1 MECGSPPAAWY
12 ERAVL
17 KVKIMTTTTTR
28 RSLLRGAAG
37 ATLALPWLEILAA
50 DTGRPARRLAIFY
63 VPIGVVRR
71 GFFPGEENAPIPG
84 FRITQVGISRDLE
97 LPVGVR
103 PLENLTPTQQP
114 LEQVKDKVTLI
125 TGMDRRFKPGTD
137 VHAQCASCF
146 LSSATAEDQ
155 LDSVYPLNRTLDHVI
170 ADHVSDA
177 TPFRTLEL
185 SCNSHQDNKESIYF
199 DNISWYGTSHIAP
212 SIRDPRKVYRR
223 LFGTQEH
230 QAFRNVTDLVLED
243 ARAMQGRLG
252 ATDRRKFTE
261 YFDGIRAIE
270 RQMDRMDEMKGKL
283 AQVPLEEPA
292 EAHLPRG
299 AYIRLMGDLMV
310 AALQTGLTHVATL
323 MIGPERWN
331 TPFMY
336 ESLSDK
342 PMSHHGMSHDQ
353 KDHLEE
359 LLQVDRFHME
369 QFAYLV
375 EKMDGIQE
383 SDGSSLLDNTI
394 FTYGSGLGDG
404 ARHQCTELPIIV
416 AGSGGGVLR
425 TGQHLHCAK
434 GTPLANL
441 WLTHARVMGQNL
453 RRFADSTDVVKELLT

>member
-1 MECGSPPAAWY
+1 
-12 ERAVL
+12 
-17 KVKIMTTTTTR
+17 MTKTTTR

-37 ATLALPWLEILAA
+37 ATVVLPWLESLAEA
-50 DTGRPARRLAIFY
+50 DASQPPRRLAIFY

-71 GFFPGEENAPIPG
+71 GFFPREENAPIPG
-84 FRITQVGISRDLE
+84 FRITQAGISRDFE
-97 LPVGVR
+97 LPLGVR
-103 PLENLTPTQQP
+103 RLEQLTPTQQP

-146 LSSATAEDQ
+146 LSSAAISDT
-155 LDSVYPLNRTLDHVI
+155 LDSVYPLNRTLDHVV
-170 ADHVSDA
+170 ADHVGDS

-199 DNISWYGTSHIAP
+199 DNISWYKTGHVAP
-212 SIRDPRKVYRR
+212 TLRDPRIVYRR

-243 ARAMQGRLG
+243 ARFMQRRLG
-252 ATDRRKFTE
+252 ATDRQKFIE
-261 YFDGIRAIE
+261 YFDGIRTIE
-270 RQMDRMDEMKGKL
+270 QQMDRLEKMKSKL
-283 AQVPLEEPA
+283 AKVPLKEPA
-292 EAHLPRG
+292 DAHLPRG
-299 AYIRLMGDLMV
+299 AYIRLMGDLMI

-331 TPFMY
+331 TPFLY

-342 PMSHHGMSHDQ
+342 PLSHHGMSHDQ
-353 KDHLEE
+353 KDYLKE
-359 LLQVDRFHME
+359 LLQIDRFHME

-375 EKMDGIQE
+375 ERMDGIQE
-383 SDGSSLLDNTI
+383 SDGTSLLDNTI

-416 AGSGGGVLR
+416 AGSGGGMLR

-441 WLTHARVMGQNL
+441 WLTHARIMGQNL
-453 RRFADSTDVVKELLT
+453 KQFADSIAVVQELLT